1 MGKLSAEFCAYAGKK
16 PEDSP
21 TMSKDSEDSGRL
33 QVRTLTSVVDLN
45 ASILREITALLDE
58 LTPEYDKLEVV
69 SASAWP

>member
-1 MGKLSAEFCAYAGKK
+1 MSAEFCAYDGKN

-21 TMSKDSEDSGRL
+21 TKSKDSEDSGRL